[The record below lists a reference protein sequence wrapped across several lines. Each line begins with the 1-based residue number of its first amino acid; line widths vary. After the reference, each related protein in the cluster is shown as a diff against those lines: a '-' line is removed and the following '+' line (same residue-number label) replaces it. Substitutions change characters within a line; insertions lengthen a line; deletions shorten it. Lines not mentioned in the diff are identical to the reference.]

1 MVITLLF
8 AGCSS
13 KSGSPGPHAGTVDVL
28 YAGSLVSLM
37 KEVKPAFDSAEGGN
51 LQGVA
56 GGSDQLANDIK
67 SKAKRADVFI
77 SAATAPNDQLMGAAN
92 GGWESWYATFATA
105 PLVIAYN
112 PKSSFA
118 HDLQTKPWTEVI
130 TQPGFRMG
138 STDPALD
145 PKGKLAEKALQEA
158 GIPATKLETF
168 PEQDLVAKLTG
179 ADLDAGFFYSSEAA
193 DAHLPTI
200 SLGDIHLGATYTI
213 SALNNGPN
221 ADGAQDFVKFLLGNQ
236 GKTLLTKYGLVLTPI
251 KVTGNTQDV
260 PSDLRST
267 LGT

>member
-1 MVITLLF
+1 MIITLLF
-8 AGCSS
+8 AGCS
-13 KSGSPGPHAGTVDVL
+13 KSGSAGPHAGTVDVL

-37 KEVKPAFDSAEGGN
+37 NDVKPAFDSTQGGN

-56 GGSDQLANDIK
+56 GGSDELANEIK
-67 SKAKRADVFI
+67 NKAKQADVFI

-105 PLVIAYN
+105 PLVIGYN

-130 TQPGFRMG
+130 AEPGFRMG

-145 PKGKLAEKALQEA
+145 PKGKLAEQALQDA
-158 GIPATKLETF
+158 GIPSTKLETF

-179 ADLDAGFFYSSEAA
+179 ADLDAGFLYSSEAA

-200 SLGDIHLGATYTI
+200 SLGNTHLGATYTI
-213 SALNNGPN
+213 SVLNNGPN
-221 ADGAQDFVKFLLGNQ
+221 PAGAQDFVNFLLGSR
-236 GKTLLTKYGLVLTPI
+236 GKALLTQHGLVITPI
-251 KVTGNTQDV
+251 KVTGNSHDV
-260 PSDLRST
+260 PSGLRST
-267 LGT
+267 LGM